1 MRGGRGQKRRN
12 KMQPGSIVIFI
23 AIIALLVITVLC
35 VRKTITDDAEIQ
47 KMFEEENNGGDQP
60 EKNA

>member
-1 MRGGRGQKRRN
+1 
-12 KMQPGSIVIFI
+12 MQPGSIVIFI